1 MTKRSKYT
9 QRQWDRTVGW
19 GTVPDEYSH
28 VSTDS
33 TDGQDSKTSEESRE
47 KVYRTVRE
55 IQEEWTL
62 DDPRWDERWY
72 CGK

>member
-1 MTKRSKYT
+1 MTKQSKYT

-28 VSTDS
+28 ISIEH
-33 TDGQDSKTSEESRE
+33 TDGQDSKTSEENRE

-62 DDPRWDERWY
+62 DDPRWDERWLR
-72 CGK
+72 